1 MWRLAVN
8 RPGRRPPGV
17 GPGCGA
23 QPRPRPDGLAV
34 HAEQVAGYG
43 PVGRDAEIA
52 EICAFLAT
60 AAGTPAALVI
70 VGDIGI
76 GRTTVWRQGGQA
88 AAGRHPGASC
98 PPAPPRGAPAFAGRR
113 DPVGAGLDE
122 V

>member
-1 MWRLAVN
+1 MWRPAVN
-8 RPGRRPPGV
+8 GPGRRPPGG

-34 HAEQVAGYG
+34 QAKQVAGYG

-76 GRTTVWRQGGQA
+76 GRTPAWRPGGQA
-88 AAGRHPGASC
+88 PPGS
-98 PPAPPRGAPAFAGRR
+98 PPVLSFPPPPPRAP
-113 DPVGAGLDE
+113 
-122 V
+122 